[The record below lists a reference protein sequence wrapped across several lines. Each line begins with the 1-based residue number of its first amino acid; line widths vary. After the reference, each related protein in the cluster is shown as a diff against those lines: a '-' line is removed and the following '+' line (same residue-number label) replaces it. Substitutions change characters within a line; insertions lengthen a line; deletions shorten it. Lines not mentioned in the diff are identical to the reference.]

1 MLHLALFHEYN
12 MVLSIF
18 LPVFQSMSFLWLQYN
33 IIFYLQFHNFPL
45 FYIFGR
51 DISFVLFVI
60 SLFLLLLGVLS
71 SVFFP
76 QFLVFFRLVKFSFL
90 LYPLVTL
97 VFFHR
102 LCKTVPL
109 LYFLVLSFDMQIVLV
124 LSICPI
130 LYLLSIL
137 LKIHI
142 VFC

>member
-12 MVLSIF
+12 TVLSIF
-18 LPVFQSMSFLWLQYN
+18 LPVFLTMSFLWRHYN
-33 IIFYLQFHNFPL
+33 ITLYLQFHNFPL

-76 QFLVFFRLVKFSFL
+76 QFLVFFRSVKFSFL
-90 LYPLVTL
+90 LYPLVIL

-102 LCKTVPL
+102 LGKTVL
-109 LYFLVLSFDMQIVLV
+109 F
-124 LSICPI
+124 
-130 LYLLSIL
+130 
-137 LKIHI
+137 
-142 VFC
+142 

>member
-18 LPVFQSMSFLWLQYN
+18 LPVFQSMSFLWRHYN
-33 IIFYLQFHNFPL
+33 ITLYLQFHNFPL

-76 QFLVFFRLVKFSFL
+76 QFLVFFRSVKFSFL
-90 LYPLVTL
+90 LYPLVIL

-102 LCKTVPL
+102 LGKTVPL
-109 LYFLVLSFDMQIVLV
+109 
-124 LSICPI
+124 
-130 LYLLSIL
+130 
-137 LKIHI
+137 
-142 VFC
+142 

>member
-1 MLHLALFHEYN
+1 MLHLALLHEYN

-18 LPVFQSMSFLWLQYN
+18 LPVFQFMSFLWRHYN
-33 IIFYLQFHNFPL
+33 ITLYLQFHNFPL

-71 SVFFP
+71 SVFFSR
-76 QFLVFFRLVKFSFL
+76 FLVF
-90 LYPLVTL
+90 
-97 VFFHR
+97 
-102 LCKTVPL
+102 
-109 LYFLVLSFDMQIVLV
+109 SFDMQIVLV
-124 LSICPI
+124 LSIYPI